1 MKKWYWFGYFLP
13 TLVVLIAVL
22 IVSNS
27 YLSKAGAKMSGI
39 RTAEAVPVAPWTPAP
54 EPVWTPLPFPD
65 PPAGYVPKPVK
76 EPEPPKVTVVAM
88 PEPGHAYAPSC
99 VTPLM
104 PLQGWNDQPNKNRPG
119 TIHTN
124 LRVAAKTDV
133 RAHPCLEHGK
143 IYHLPYGRAVIGG
156 KLPKE

>member
-13 TLVVLIAVL
+13 ALIILVLGQFAINKVLHDA
-22 IVSNS
+22 S
-27 YLSKAGAKMSGI
+27 AKMAAI
-39 RTAEAVPVAPWTPAP
+39 NATDQVAPRSVAAP
-54 EPVWTPLPFPD
+54 EPEYTPLPFPD
-65 PPAGYVPKPVK
+65 PPAGYVPEPAEAPKPHK
-76 EPEPPKVTVVAM
+76 TITVAM

-119 TIHTN
+119 TVHTN
-124 LRVAAKTDV
+124 LRVVAKTDV
-133 RAHPCLEHGK
+133 RAHPCLEPGK
-143 IYHLPYGRAVIGG
+143 VYHLPYGRAVIGG